1 MIKAPNPT
9 TSCTLQ
15 LCRKKQKPNEDKFK
29 VVMIE
34 AIDESFSSLSNLSKQ
49 EIYFRLENAFKI
61 TKEEIPCRT
70 RDFADAIDQMFG
82 IGAKLIEIRII
93 EALHKRIP
101 NFTITPKMGVLTL
114 GEYIASLH
122 TYLLESS

>member
-1 MIKAPNPT
+1 M
-9 TSCTLQ
+9 
-15 LCRKKQKPNEDKFK
+15 
-29 VVMIE
+29 E

-61 TKEEIPCRT
+61 AKEEIPCRT

-122 TYLLESS
+122 TYLLKSS